1 MQSKSSSACGL
12 QGLLNDWLEGQEGRA
27 LQPGGGGY
35 GTCAG
40 NAAGSVLCSL
50 RGEQRYERM
59 GCASNARVR
68 IKTLLGSKHDWER
81 EGSNKNW
88 LTIG

>member
-1 MQSKSSSACGL
+1 M
-12 QGLLNDWLEGQEGRA
+12 
-27 LQPGGGGY
+27 
-35 GTCAG
+35 
-40 NAAGSVLCSL
+40 GS
-50 RGEQRYERM
+50 
-59 GCASNARVR
+59 ASNARVR